1 MNLNQLCLRYTPN
14 SKQVKVRILNK
25 TTFGL
30 RSFYAK
36 GKELFLNQQKVFLR
50 GTLECCIFPLTGYPP
65 TDKISWLKVMSVAKA
80 HGLNHLRFHSWCPP
94 EAAFEAAD
102 DLGFMLQIEG
112 PFWAEFGKDTELDT
126 YAYAECERIL
136 STYGNHPSFCM
147 LAISNEPSGK
157 NMNLFFAEIIQHLRK
172 DSRCVYTSGA
182 GGP

>member
-1 MNLNQLCLRYTPN
+1 
-14 SKQVKVRILNK
+14 
-25 TTFGL
+25 
-30 RSFYAK
+30 
-36 GKELFLNQQKVFLR
+36 
-50 GTLECCIFPLTGYPP
+50 
-65 TDKISWLKVMSVAKA
+65 MSVAKA

-102 DLGFMLQIEG
+102 ELGVMFQIEG

-157 NMNLFFAEIIQHLRK
+157 NMNLFFAEIIQLEFRASNGRRLAKRREELLRIVCENNRAIPQ
-172 DSRCVYTSGA
+172 DECIAV
-182 GGP
+182 